1 MSCAA
6 AVRRSRDHTAHVT
19 TRAQA
24 SRHFKRR
31 ADNFRRALARLCP
44 LRRPSNRVAA
54 QALYVLANSLL
65 FCSALLVY
73 GSLENLRSILDFPK
87 KLAVLVYLV
96 AVPIVF
102 IYVFS
107 ESIPG
112 RLKVVVML
120 LAVQCVVIF
129 NGAYGVWIRYQDE
142 LALDPLL

>member
-1 MSCAA
+1 MA
-6 AVRRSRDHTAHVT
+6 RSKV
-19 TRAQA
+19 
-24 SRHFKRR
+24 
-31 ADNFRRALARLCP
+31 
-44 LRRPSNRVAA
+44 
-54 QALYVLANSLL
+54 
-65 FCSALLVY
+65 
-73 GSLENLRSILDFPK
+73 LDFPK

-120 LAVQCVVIF
+120 LAMQCVVIF

-142 LALDPLL
+142 LASDPLL